1 MNKKWNDMTTEEKL
15 EVLRHMMNAVRGG
28 IATKAHLL
36 TVNQACADLRSLVS
50 KLEQRL
56 DMLEKTLPFGGTVE
70 ASNDTQNVRVASL

>member
-1 MNKKWNDMTTEEKL
+1 MNKKWNDMTNEEKL

-36 TVNQACADLRSLVS
+36 TVNQACVDLRALVN

-56 DMLEKTLPFGGTVE
+56 DALEK
-70 ASNDTQNVRVASL
+70 VRPAA